1 MSLGDERGSVQ
12 ERILKYSTEVG
23 WEYLSP
29 DEALRLREGEG
40 NVILR
45 EVFLNQ
51 IQKLNPN
58 VGYEEA
64 QEVLR
69 RVERVPAN
77 IEGNLTA
84 WEFLKGLK
92 QIFLQSEK
100 REVNVKL
107 LDDKNINN
115 NVFHVTDE
123 LKFVSGNNVN
133 RYDIVFFINGF
144 PILLIETKAAHKI
157 DGLVEAFEQ
166 IKRYHRETPEAL
178 SLLQLFSITHL
189 IEFYYG
195 PTWNLSSKGLNR
207 WKNRE
212 RPDFEGLIKSFFN
225 RGNILK
231 TITDYILFPKRD
243 DRLTKIIL
251 KSHQQRAVKKVV
263 ERAKDRKKRRGLIWH
278 TQGSGKTYTMIT
290 AARLILEKP
299 EFENPTVIMLV
310 DRNELEQQLFSNL
323 SSLGMEVRVAL
334 SKRDLRELLSL
345 DYRGLI
351 VSTIHK
357 FQGMP
362 ARINTRRNIFVFIDE
377 AHRSTEGDLG
387 NYMMAALPNATIIG
401 FTGTPRDK
409 TKHGKGT
416 FLTFGV
422 DDPPYGYLDRYTIL
436 ESIEDGTTL
445 KINYALAENRF
456 LPKKEL
462 LEKEFLNLKEAE
474 GISDLETLNRI
485 LQRAVTLRNF
495 LKNRER
501 VDAVAEFVARHFREN
516 VEPMGYKAFL
526 VAVDREACALYKE
539 ALDRY
544 LPPEYSEVV
553 ISKNHNDPEHI
564 KRFHH
569 TEEEEK
575 LIRKRFKE
583 EETPK
588 VLIVTEKLL
597 TGFDAPILYAMYL
610 DKPMRDHVLLQAIA
624 RVNRPY
630 EDESGRKKPA
640 GLIIDFVGIL
650 KNLEKALAFDSSDI
664 EGVLNDLETLK
675 GHFKDL
681 MEEGREN
688 FLNVVEGK
696 ERDKAVEA
704 VLNGFSDEERRH
716 RFYEFYR
723 EVKEIYEILSPDPV
737 LRPYIND
744 FAIYTRMFNIL
755 KQAYDEKNAEER
767 ILERE
772 LSEKV
777 KRLIEGAPVD
787 AYIKDSLEVVEIDEK
802 TLERLL
808 KSKATDIEKVFN
820 LIKSIEV
827 TVRENL
833 RNEPYLISIGERAE
847 KIAREYRERQRG
859 TKETLEVLKS
869 LSEEILRARK
879 EFKSLGISKE
889 AFALYWTV
897 KMEGG
902 ELSEAEAKEIEKAF
916 NQHPLWRENSEEFK
930 QLNFELTPI
939 MINLFKGNV
948 RKAVKLLSKT
958 LEVLKRDDL

>member
-1 MSLGDERGSVQ
+1 MSLGNERESVQ
-12 ERILKYSTEVG
+12 NRIIKYSTEVG

-40 NVILR
+40 NIILK
-45 EVFLNQ
+45 EIFLNQ
-51 IQKLNPN
+51 LQKLNPKI
-58 VGYEEA
+58 GYEEA

-69 RVERVPAN
+69 RIERIPAN

-92 QIFLQSEK
+92 QVFLPSEK
-100 REVNVKL
+100 REINVKL
-107 LDDKNINN
+107 LDEKNVDNN
-115 NVFHVTDE
+115 IFHVTDE
-123 LKFVSGNNVN
+123 LKFVSGNRVN

-144 PILLIETKAAHKI
+144 PVLLIETKAAHKI
-157 DGLVEAFEQ
+157 NGLVEAFEQ

-195 PTWNLSSKGLNR
+195 ATWNLSSKGLNR
-207 WKNRE
+207 WKNKE

-225 RGNILK
+225 RENILK
-231 TITDYILFPKRD
+231 TITDYILFPKKD
-243 DRLTKIIL
+243 DKLTKVIL
-251 KSHQQRAVKKVV
+251 KPHQQRAIKKVV
-263 ERAKDRKKRRGLIWH
+263 ERAKDRKKKRGLVWH

-290 AARLILEKP
+290 AARLILENP
-299 EFENPTVIMLV
+299 EFENPTVILLV

-323 SSLGMEVRVAL
+323 SSVGMEVRVAL
-334 SKRDLRELLSL
+334 SKKDLKELLLS

-387 NYMMAALPNATIIG
+387 TYMMSALPNATIIG

-409 TKHGKGT
+409 TSHGKGT
-416 FLTFGV
+416 FLTFGR
-422 DDPPYGYLDRYTIL
+422 DDPPHGYLDKYTIL

-462 LEKEFLNLKEAE
+462 LEEEFLNLKEAE
-474 GISDLETLNRI
+474 GISDIETLNRI
-485 LQRAVTLRNF
+485 LRKAVTLRNF

-501 VDAVAEFVARHFREN
+501 VDAVAEFVARHFKEN

-526 VAVDREACALYKE
+526 VAVDREACVLYKK

-564 KRFHH
+564 KKFHH

-588 VLIVTEKLL
+588 ILIVTEKLL
-597 TGFDAPILYAMYL
+597 TGFDAPILYTMYL

-624 RVNRPY
+624 RVNRPH
-630 EDESGRKKPA
+630 EDERGKKKPA
-640 GLIIDFVGIL
+640 GLIVDFVGIL

-664 EGVLNDLETLK
+664 EGVLNDLEIIKEHL
-675 GHFKDL
+675 KDL
-681 MEEGREN
+681 MEEGRETY
-688 FLNVVEGK
+688 LKIIKGK
-696 ERDKAVEA
+696 EKDRAVEA
-704 VLNGFSDEERRH
+704 LLNHFRSEEERH
-716 RFYEFYR
+716 SFYEFYR
-723 EVKEIYEILSPDPV
+723 EVKNLYEILSPDPV
-737 LRPYIND
+737 LRPYIKD
-744 FAIYTRMFNIL
+744 FAIYTRMYNIL
-755 KQAYDEKNAEER
+755 KQAYDEKDAREK

-787 AYIKDSLEVVEIDEK
+787 TYIKDSLEVVEIDEK
-802 TLERLL
+802 ALEKLL
-808 KSKATDIEKVFN
+808 RSKATDTEKVFN
-820 LIKSIEV
+820 LIKSIEL
-827 TVRENL
+827 TVMENL
-833 RNEPYLISIGERAE
+833 KNEPYLISIGERAE
-847 KIAREYRERQRG
+847 KIAKEYRERQRG
-859 TKETLEVLKS
+859 TKETLQELKA
-869 LSEEILRARK
+869 LSEEIIRAKK
-879 EFKSLGISKE
+879 EFESLGLSKE
-889 AFALYWTV
+889 AFALYWTA
-897 KMEGG
+897 KLDGA
-902 ELSEAEAKEIEKAF
+902 ELTREEAKKIEEVFKK
-916 NQHPLWRENSEEFK
+916 HPLWRENREELSNLK
-930 QLNFELTPI
+930 YELTAL
-939 MINLFKGNV
+939 MIKLFRKNV
-948 RKAVKLLSKT
+948 KRAVSIIGKT
-958 LEVLKRDDL
+958 LEVLRNSDL